1 MRRTPAPSAPP
12 SPTEGLRSAVEALP
26 GQAGIYFFKN
36 AAGDVIYIGKARRL
50 KDRVRSYFQPNDD
63 PKVRNIVAE
72 TASIDYIL
80 TGSEREAAFLENN
93 FVQQVQPKFNLR
105 LKDDKSFPYLKLAT
119 GEAYPSVRFERRV
132 RPDGSKYFGPFSP
145 AREARR
151 TIHMIQKHF
160 LVRNCAEE
168 IPGKRKRPCL
178 EYDIKLCSGPCV
190 GAIGERAYRENV
202 DNALLFLEGK
212 TAALAAALKARMERA
227 AERLDFEEAAR
238 LRDLIGTLEH
248 IKTKP
253 RLTSVRLENQDV
265 FGAAREGRHRA
276 VYGFLMRGGK
286 VRESREFR
294 IEDPGAQSEPEFLG
308 KFLIEYYAGSD
319 IPGKILLPG
328 LPADLGGLER
338 TLGER
343 AGRRVRIAA
352 PSRGPGRDLL
362 RLAAANAEILLRDKS
377 DAYAALEEL
386 RTALDLPTLPVR
398 IEGFDISN
406 TGGTESVAS
415 MVAFVN
421 GHPDKSG
428 YRKFKIKS
436 IEGPNDVASLAEVL
450 RRRYTRVLAERSAL
464 PDLVFVDGGK
474 PQFGAAR
481 AVLDE
486 LGLERVPLAS
496 LAKNEEIIF
505 ISVHGDG
512 LRLEGTHPAL
522 KLLQRVR
529 DEAHRFAVAFHRRRR
544 AKKSFA

>member
-1 MRRTPAPSAPP
+1 MNRAPAPPPAP
-12 SPTEGLRSAVEALP
+12 EGLRAAVDALP

-50 KDRVRSYFQPNDD
+50 KDRVRSYFQPSDD

-105 LKDDKSFPYLKLAT
+105 LKDDKSFPYLKLTT
-119 GEAYPSVRFERRV
+119 GEAFPSVRFERRV
-132 RPDGSKYFGPFSP
+132 RADGSKYFGPFSP

-160 LVRNCAEE
+160 QVRNCAEE

-202 DNALLFLEGK
+202 ENALLFLEGK

-265 FGAAREGRHRA
+265 FGAAREGGHRA
-276 VYGFLMRGGK
+276 VYVFLMRGGK

-294 IEDPGAQSEPEFLG
+294 HEEPGESSEPEFMAE
-308 KFLIEYYAGSD
+308 FLLQYYAGPD
-319 IPGKILLPG
+319 IPAKILLPG
-328 LPADLGGLER
+328 LPADAGGLER
-338 TLGER
+338 ILGER

-362 RLAAANAEILLRDKS
+362 RLAAANAEILLREKS
-377 DAYAALEEL
+377 DTFAALEEL
-386 RTALDLPTLPVR
+386 RARLDLPVLPVR

-406 TGGTESVAS
+406 TGGSEPVAS
-415 MVAFVN
+415 MVSFVN
-421 GHPDKSG
+421 GRPDKSG
-428 YRKFKIKS
+428 YRKFRIKS

-481 AVLDE
+481 AALDE

-505 ISVHGDG
+505 LHGHGEG
-512 LRLEGTHPAL
+512 LRLKGTDPAL

-529 DEAHRFAVAFHRRRR
+529 DEAHRFALVFHRRRR
-544 AKKSFA
+544 TKKSFA